1 MVKVVK
7 TRVEIEGEVHEETV
21 VVEQDEP
28 KAWEAGREFGVVGK
42 PLNRV
47 DGRERVTGG
56 ENPLLAGM
64 EGRPA
69 RPAVGAGRLRRR
81 GSAHPPGSGPSPWIG
96 CYRKG
101 TPEEVADGAVFPPPM
116 RRLRDRF

>member
-28 KAWEAGREFGVVGK
+28 QAWEAGREFGVVGK

-47 DGRERVTGG
+47 DGRDRVTG
-56 ENPLLAGM
+56 A
-64 EGRPA
+64 A
-69 RPAVGAGRLRRR
+69 KYTYD
-81 GSAHPPGSGPSPWIG
+81 AHPPGMLYAAVLRSPHPHARIVSLDTSEAEKLAGVRAVLSRANAPDIPWHSGVS
-96 CYRKG
+96 KL
-101 TPEEVADGAVFPPPM
+101 F
-116 RRLRDRF
+116 

>member
-28 KAWEAGREFGVVGK
+28 QAWEAGREFGMVGK

-47 DGRERVTGG
+47 DAQVGNYVL
-56 ENPLLAGM
+56 PCPAFAHALA
-64 EGRPA
+64 
-69 RPAVGAGRLRRR
+69 LRAPKIMGT
-81 GSAHPPGSGPSPWIG
+81 GSAYSRCLYPL
-96 CYRKG
+96 
-101 TPEEVADGAVFPPPM
+101 F
-116 RRLRDRF
+116 